1 MAAGGDIHSY
11 SGAAIC
17 KVKLC
22 WEFLCFIKMR
32 NDNNSVC
39 SFIHLNC
46 QLQNKVGIGNFSM
59 YSYSNVF
66 ENSLNPEFH
75 FLIC

>member
-11 SGAAIC
+11 SGAAAIC

-32 NDNNSVC
+32 NDNNSVS
-39 SFIHLNC
+39 SFIHLNY
-46 QLQNKVGIGNFSM
+46 KIKF
-59 YSYSNVF
+59 
-66 ENSLNPEFH
+66 
-75 FLIC
+75 